1 MRWTYSAI
9 FVASNRTGHGCS
21 AVVSRALAGS
31 SPGLGAELIPLACP
45 IPPTLWCVVDPTTR
59 RTRHGDW
66 SLATAGWGA
75 AVQRQKRGNHS
86 AATAGSAARQ
96 LERGGRG
103 DRSAV
108 TSGWRR
114 LDRQR
119 PTRAAF
125 LRLHTGPCWRPR
137 LARWPVSRHV
147 LQFAPRLVA

>member
-9 FVASNRTGHGCS
+9 FVASNRTGHGRS

-86 AATAGSAARQ
+86 AATTAR
-96 LERGGRG
+96 
-103 DRSAV
+103 
-108 TSGWRR
+108 RR

-119 PTRAAF
+119 GNWSAVSAA
-125 LRLHTGPCWRPR
+125 TA
-137 LARWPVSRHV
+137 AR
-147 LQFAPRLVA
+147 